1 MRSPSQK
8 SFVKVF
14 DAGRIAINVI
24 VNKPA
29 TPPARKGYAP
39 QGGCFVFLGAFP
51 GMKFTKQALPLPAQ
65 VAKFKARGFH
75 ASTLLAL
82 REHIHEGVRDTIHV
96 DPSQSS
102 RHGERPLAIGFRDS
116 E

>member
-29 TPPARKGYAP
+29 TPPARKGYAH
-39 QGGCFVFLGAFP
+39 QGGCFVFWGRF
-51 GMKFTKQALPLPAQ
+51 
-65 VAKFKARGFH
+65 RG
-75 ASTLLAL
+75 
-82 REHIHEGVRDTIHV
+82 
-96 DPSQSS
+96 
-102 RHGERPLAIGFRDS
+102 
-116 E
+116 